1 MKMISLTFLLF
12 SSLSGAVYSEE
23 TVEVKDMGQI
33 LAQITM
39 EKKQME
45 IIVDKLVSSGR
56 LSTEYANKAKREIA
70 SVKEEDVKDIK
81 MNIVAVLATRSKN

>member
-23 TVEVKDMGQI
+23 TVEVKDMGQM

-56 LSTEYANKAKREIA
+56 LSTEYAKKAKREIA
-70 SVKEEDVKDIK
+70 SVKDEDVKDIK
-81 MNIVAVLATRSKN
+81 MNIVAVLAARSKN